1 MSLLGDNSTSQPAS
15 PARTSSATGSG
26 QSIRRTARA
35 TGALYLALGV
45 AGIVGFLLIRPQL
58 YAPGDPT
65 ATLNNL
71 VDNQGVARVGVLL
84 EMGIVVAQALT
95 ALWFYRLFR
104 SVDAFAAGALAAF
117 GMVNAVAILGSAA
130 FLATAT
136 QIAAN
141 PLDDA
146 AAHVQLAYIVSENLW
161 GVGALF
167 FGLWLI
173 PMGACVL
180 RSKAMPRPLGWI
192 LIVGGAGYLVN
203 AFVTYLAP
211 DLDAI
216 AGVLV
221 VPATIG
227 EFWMIAYLLV
237 RGINQTTIASGT
249 VVDTAPEAATAQ

>member
-1 MSLLGDNSTSQPAS
+1 MSLPAGSSTSQPTS
-15 PARTSSATGSG
+15 QARTSRAIGSG
-26 QSIRRTARA
+26 QSIRRTART

-45 AGIVGFLLIRPQL
+45 AGILGFLLIRPQL

-71 VDNQGVARVGVLL
+71 VDNQGLARVGVVL

-130 FLATAT
+130 FLATAA
-136 QIAAN
+136 QIAAK
-141 PLDDA
+141 PLEDA
-146 AAHVQLAYIVSENLW
+146 AANVQLAYIVSENLW
-161 GVGALF
+161 GLGALF

-180 RSKAMPRPLGWI
+180 RAKAMPRTLGWI

-203 AFVTYLAP
+203 AFVTYLAT

-221 VPATIG
+221 VPANIG
-227 EFWMIAYLLV
+227 EFWMIAYLLF
-237 RGINQTTIASGT
+237 RGINQTAIASGT
-249 VVDTAPEAATAQ
+249 VSDSAPEAATAQ

>member
-1 MSLLGDNSTSQPAS
+1 MSLPGDSSTSQPTS
-15 PARTSSATGSG
+15 QARTSRATVPG
-26 QSIRRTARA
+26 QSLRRTARA
-35 TGALYLALGV
+35 TGAMYFALGV
-45 AGIVGFLLIRPQL
+45 AGILGFLVIRPQL

-71 VDNQGVARVGVLL
+71 VDNQGLARVGVVL

-104 SVDAFAAGALAAF
+104 SVDRFAAGAITAF

-130 FLATAT
+130 FLATAA

-146 AAHVQLAYIVSENLW
+146 TAQVQLAYIVSENLW

-180 RSKAMPRPLGWI
+180 LSKAMPRALGWI

-211 DLDAI
+211 DLDSV

-227 EFWMIAYLLV
+227 EFWMIAYLLF
-237 RGINQTTIASGT
+237 RGIKQTTIASGAEAEA
-249 VVDTAPEAATAQ
+249 APVAATAR